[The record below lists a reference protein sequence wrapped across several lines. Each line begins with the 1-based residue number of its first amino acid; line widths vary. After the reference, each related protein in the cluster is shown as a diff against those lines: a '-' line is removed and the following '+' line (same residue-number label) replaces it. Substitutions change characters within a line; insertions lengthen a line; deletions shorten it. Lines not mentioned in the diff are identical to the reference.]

1 MSRTN
6 HTTYTIIQ
14 EDIKKQIF
22 SGKLRPGDLLDSE
35 SKLCE
40 KYGVSRET
48 VRKALK
54 QLVAEHL
61 IYSKPKVGYFVSS
74 PNHGDFTVS
83 FTDTNQKGA
92 VSYPDIKLIHPDQEL
107 LDILNI
113 PSSQGVLEFSQL
125 TKKEEGICVSYDKKY
140 IPYVKSSPAVETE
153 MRFSVFPDFALSK
166 ISTFSYYSEIEIK
179 AVPAGEQLASVLNC
193 PKEEPLLLVEQTFKQ
208 HDGKTIA
215 FARHYGRQPYVTL
228 TGISGQKNS

>member
-61 IYSKPKVGYFVSS
+61 ITQNRK
-74 PNHGDFTVS
+74 
-83 FTDTNQKGA
+83 
-92 VSYPDIKLIHPDQEL
+92 
-107 LDILNI
+107 
-113 PSSQGVLEFSQL
+113 
-125 TKKEEGICVSYDKKY
+125 
-140 IPYVKSSPAVETE
+140 
-153 MRFSVFPDFALSK
+153 
-166 ISTFSYYSEIEIK
+166 
-179 AVPAGEQLASVLNC
+179 
-193 PKEEPLLLVEQTFKQ
+193 
-208 HDGKTIA
+208 
-215 FARHYGRQPYVTL
+215 
-228 TGISGQKNS
+228 